1 MKELEEK
8 KISRLGY
15 QVECEVSVQAKT
27 EEDEEPWD
35 VEKAIELGKTFVI
48 GYRASKKNFENYM
61 PVLLKAQQE
70 LSKEGN
76 PHRRI
81 NGDLITWN
89 DYCETIGVSRRTAN
103 NWLANYRLAIGE
115 ASPKKK
121 RKDKPSG
128 GIQDPPEKPIK
139 DIKITVGTK
148 DEDGNL
154 VINYHCSDCGLKHQI
169 TIIKEIL

>member
-1 MKELEEK
+1 MENELSEMQ
-8 KISRLGY
+8 SRLGY
-15 QVECEVSVQAKT
+15 LVECEVPEQAQADGK
-27 EEDEEPWD
+27 EEPWD

-70 LSKEGN
+70 LSKDGN
-76 PHRRI
+76 PYRRI

-103 NWLANYRLAIGE
+103 NWLANYCLAIGK
-115 ASPKKK
+115 AKPRKKK
-121 RKDKPSG
+121 EKSSE
-128 GIQDPPEKPIK
+128 GIQGPPEKPIK
-139 DIKITVGTK
+139 YVKITVGTK

-154 VINYHCSDCGLKHQI
+154 GY
-169 TIIKEIL
+169 